1 MKHDA
6 KGAGKDSPK
15 HISAGALMSPA
26 LLRTGLIVICFAMAI
41 ALGNRLYA
49 HKDMTE
55 LSHHTLNPQSIASVE
70 LLADPLEVEVFINPH
85 DPQSEAVTDLLGKF
99 QAHKKNLNVT
109 LTDPALDPTRMRSL
123 NVAAGGE
130 IFLHYQNRT
139 QRLTQLS
146 EQSLTLAMQR
156 LVRADTRRVIFT
168 VGHGER
174 TIDGDTN
181 ADLSLFAQQLADSGF
196 ELDTINISEQT
207 ALDANSGTLVI
218 AGPMRRFL
226 ANEVVLLLEYI
237 SNGGNLIWLTE
248 PASDDGLDA
257 VAVELGIERLP
268 GVVIDVAAQQLQVE
282 RPDFAIVNEYSR
294 HPATEGFTTVTLFP
308 QATGLD
314 VQPDREWQVSALVQS
329 GKQAWTETG
338 ALNGKVAF
346 GDDPREVS
354 GPFPLVFAL
363 ERDKANKQQRVIVSG
378 DGDFLADAWVGN
390 GGNRDLGNR
399 LFNWSADD
407 NAMIGI
413 SAPTRADA
421 QLNLSRVSMFSLA
434 GVALLLLPGLMFSA
448 ATGVWYRRQ
457 HG

>member
-1 MKHDA
+1 MKHESGNRREA
-6 KGAGKDSPK
+6 NPK
-15 HISAGALMSPA
+15 RFSSKSLLSPA
-26 LLRTGLIVICFAMAI
+26 LLRTGLIVICFAMVV

-49 HKDMTE
+49 RKDMTE
-55 LSHHTLNPQSIASVE
+55 LSHHTLKPQSIASVS
-70 LLADPLEVEVFINPH
+70 LLVDPLDVEVFINPH
-85 DPQSEAVTDLLGKF
+85 DPHSEAVTDLLSKF
-99 QAHKKNLNVT
+99 QTHKNNINVT

-130 IFLHYQNRT
+130 IFLRYQNRT

-156 LVRADTRRVIFT
+156 LARADSRRVTFT

-174 TIDGDTN
+174 AINGETN
-181 ADLSLFAQQLADSGF
+181 ADLSLFARQLSDSGF

-207 ALDANSGTLVI
+207 TLDATHGTLVI

-226 ANEVVLLLEYI
+226 ANEVMLLLEYI

-248 PASDDGLDA
+248 PASDDGLNA
-257 VAVELGIERLP
+257 IAVELGIERLP

-282 RPDFAIVNEYSR
+282 RPDFAIANEYSR
-294 HPATEGFTTVTLFP
+294 HQATEGFSTVTLFP
-308 QATGLD
+308 QAAGLN
-314 VQPDREWQVSALVQS
+314 VQAEREWQVSALVQS

-338 ALNGKVAF
+338 ALTGKVAF

-363 ERDKANKQQRVIVSG
+363 EREKANKQQRVIVAG
-378 DGDFLADAWVGN
+378 DGDFLADAWIGN

-413 SAPTRADA
+413 GAPARPDA
-421 QLNLSRVSMFSLA
+421 QLNLSRVSMFLLA
-434 GVALLLLPGLMFSA
+434 GTAFLLLPGLMFSA